1 MTEETWTIEELVALT
16 ENVQN
21 GEIEYRGKSFTF
33 QFCELSE
40 KEEPKLK
47 ALPENATEDEKNEW
61 YAQIG
66 TDRILSMIE
75 KANLMNSEGI
85 NLTKENWS
93 NLPVTLRFAI
103 TSEILQLREDIAG
116 NFTSG

>member
-1 MTEETWTIEELVALT
+1 MNEESWTIEELVALT

-21 GEIEYRGKSFTF
+21 AEVEYRGKSFAF

-47 ALPENATEDEKNEW
+47 ALSDNATEDEKNEW

-75 KANLMNSEGI
+75 KANVKNPEGI
-85 NLTKENWS
+85 NLDRENWGG
-93 NLPVTLRFAI
+93 LPVTLRFAI
-103 TSEILQLREDIAG
+103 TSEILQLREDVAG